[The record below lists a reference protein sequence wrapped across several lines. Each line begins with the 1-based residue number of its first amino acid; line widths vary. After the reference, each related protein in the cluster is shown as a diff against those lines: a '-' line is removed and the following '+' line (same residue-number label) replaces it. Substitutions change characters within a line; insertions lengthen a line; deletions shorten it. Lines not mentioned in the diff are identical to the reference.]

1 MPCSSSFAIF
11 RCAGAEMCKQAA
23 VSRFR
28 QDGVII
34 VDNFIGEP
42 MLQNL
47 SRACASAAQQRG
59 TQVFPAFDPEHSGA
73 LQFDMKVKPRAT
85 AKLSELP
92 PPEDLKKVMQDNDAK
107 RALDRHVR
115 RIDLQCK
122 NQRKVDRLYRQ
133 LTKRRN
139 RFHQQKQI
147 PTVITEEEELSG
159 DISEERMKEI
169 EQQFS
174 YEQVKRSFEQYRDDG
189 RMELE
194 IRREN
199 HIDDTLQFLENW
211 GRYWIGFWCG
221 LPSDVRSTVGSTV
234 GQAATSLGGEVAVRL
249 YSDTLQ
255 EFFPFTNGMPFHC
268 VAPGLNFCH
277 PNAMTACLRLA
288 PTSTGGRHEGAGD
301 HAENADGKEEE
312 EEVWTRQVVVPGS
325 HRAILSITR
334 DGKDFTG
341 LPNHQ
346 VLDAGYLMRHTP
358 ALRGLPVVEVPRL
371 PPGSALLLSAY
382 LVQAFLPTLVGRT
395 TVPYQFPTRRL
406 SRSPHFYQLAI
417 MPDRCTFD
425 GQRNSWFSKDTHGPL
440 YAYQKGDALVDD
452 SVFPMLYRALDVE

>member
-1 MPCSSSFAIF
+1 MPSSSSSVFSIF
-11 RCAGAEMCKQAA
+11 RCTASEVCKQAA
-23 VSRFR
+23 VKRFR

-42 MLQNL
+42 VLRDL
-47 SRACASAAQQRG
+47 SASCAIAAQQRG

-85 AKLSELP
+85 AKLSDLP
-92 PPEDLKKVMQDNDAK
+92 PPEDMKKVMRDNDAK

-115 RIDLQCK
+115 RIDLKCK

-139 RFHQQKQI
+139 RFHQHKQI

-159 DISEERMKEI
+159 EISEDRMKEI
-169 EQQFS
+169 ERQFS

-189 RMELE
+189 KMELE

-211 GRYWIGFWCG
+211 GRYWIGFWGG
-221 LPSDVRSTVGSTV
+221 LPSAVRDAVGSTV
-234 GQAATSLGGEVAVRL
+234 GRAVTSLSGQVVVRL

-277 PNAMTACLRLA
+277 PSAMNACLRLA
-288 PTSTGGRHEGAGD
+288 PPPRSSEM
-301 HAENADGKEEE
+301 EEE
-312 EEVWTRQVVVPGS
+312 EEVWTRHVVVPGS
-325 HRAILSITR
+325 HRAVLDLTQN
-334 DGKDFTG
+334 GQDFTG

-358 ALRGLPVVEVPRL
+358 VLKGLPVVELPRI
-371 PPGSALLLSAY
+371 PPGSAVFLSAY

-395 TVPYQFPTRRL
+395 TVPYQFPTRRP

-440 YAYQKGDALVDD
+440 FSYQKGDPLVDD
-452 SVFPMLYRALDVE
+452 SVFPVLHRALDIE